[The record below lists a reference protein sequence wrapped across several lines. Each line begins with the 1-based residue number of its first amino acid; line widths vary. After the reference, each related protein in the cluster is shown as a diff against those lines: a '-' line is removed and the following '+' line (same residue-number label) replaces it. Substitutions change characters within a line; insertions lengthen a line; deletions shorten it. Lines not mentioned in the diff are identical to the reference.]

1 MLLRCSVR
9 STLVLSGGKI
19 LSRSDFAS
27 HSQSSGSA
35 ESQHERAYS
44 LLHTLMFSNQNQPRF
59 RQIPTLPMG
68 TNQSSD
74 PTLLRIL
81 DCHLNKWLVS

>member
-9 STLVLSGGKI
+9 STLVLSGGKY
-19 LSRSDFAS
+19 LSNPDLAS

-44 LLHTLMFSNQNQPRF
+44 LLHTSMFSNQNQSHF
-59 RQIPTLPMG
+59 RQSPTLLMG

-81 DCHLNKWLVS
+81 VCHLNKWLVS